1 MSMLSRSLQILG
13 SNLWDL
19 PVLQYRAQG
28 DRLHSACTMT
38 TTIPKTKATTKV
50 HNCDDDAGT
59 ITATATGAATA
70 ALEEYYTHNRAH
82 HHYPPPVQRPKAAQW
97 PRAECSW
104 PGSRT
109 RPPCRRSLPAAR
121 AATRCRTRRRSLK
134 PDPRTRGSLIK
145 AEGPRLE
152 CSGGGKRL
160 ATALSRTF
168 HFCLLASLLP
178 ATCSGMRVLRAAP
191 WMLCCGDGLIISS
204 SASIVF
210 IAPDTDT

>member
-1 MSMLSRSLQILG
+1 
-13 SNLWDL
+13 
-19 PVLQYRAQG
+19 
-28 DRLHSACTMT
+28 MT
-38 TTIPKTKATTKV
+38 TTLGPS
-50 HNCDDDAGT
+50 
-59 ITATATGAATA
+59 
-70 ALEEYYTHNRAH
+70 L
-82 HHYPPPVQRPKAAQW
+82 PPPPGLQPLLWRSTTPIIVLIITILHPSKDPKLPQW

-134 PDPRTRGSLIK
+134 PDPRTRGSLNK

-160 ATALSRTF
+160 PAALSRTF